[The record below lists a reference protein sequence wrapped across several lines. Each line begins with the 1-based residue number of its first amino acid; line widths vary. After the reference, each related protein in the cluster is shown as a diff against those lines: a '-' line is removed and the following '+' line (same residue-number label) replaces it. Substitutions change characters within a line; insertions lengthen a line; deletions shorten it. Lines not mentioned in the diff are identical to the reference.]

1 MPASTILNKM
11 KKDELV
17 AFCESKN
24 VAVPATAKT
33 KQAIIDFMVAYDKWE
48 PNLDQLL
55 ESAAPAAAP
64 AKAKAG
70 KVDDTAKQFEQKF
83 QEIQKQIDE
92 LKARPISAGASSSV
106 PAPAPKTESL
116 DPIKKEIEK
125 LQSQLNAIKKDVEEI
140 KNRPAPKAQ
149 EKSGE
154 TGKSQREIDI
164 EILENIPEE
173 FTYLDDVYGTLDDID
188 DMVFEK
194 TVRYFLATKVIQG
207 QEGEGEFQIETS
219 DGLKIGMIKK

>member
-33 KQAIIDFMVAYDKWE
+33 KQAIIDFMIAYDKWE

-55 ESAAPAAAP
+55 ESTAPAAAAP
-64 AKAKAG
+64 KAKAV
-70 KVDDTAKQFEQKF
+70 KTDESAKNIEQKL
-83 QEIQKQIDE
+83 QELQKQIDE
-92 LKARPISAGASSSV
+92 LKAHPATGSAAPVPI
-106 PAPAPKTESL
+106 PKMESL
-116 DPIKKEIEK
+116 DPIKKDLEK
-125 LQSQLNAIKKDVEEI
+125 LQGQLSTIKKEVEEL
-140 KNRPAPKAQ
+140 KSRPAPKAQ
-149 EKSGE
+149 EKSAEG
-154 TGKSQREIDI
+154 GKSQREIDI

-173 FTYLDDVYGTLDDID
+173 FTYLDDIYGTLDDID
-188 DMVFEK
+188 DMIFEK
-194 TVRYFLATKVIQG
+194 TVRYFLATKVIEG

-219 DGLKIGMIKK
+219 DGIKIGMIKK

>member
-24 VAVPATAKT
+24 VAVPASAKT

-55 ESAAPAAAP
+55 ESSAPAAAAP
-64 AKAKAG
+64 KAKAV
-70 KVDDTAKQFEQKF
+70 KVDESAKQFEQKL
-83 QEIQKQIDE
+83 QELQKQIDE
-92 LKARPISAGASSSV
+92 LKARPASAVGTPSPV
-106 PAPAPKTESL
+106 PKLENL
-116 DPIKKEIEK
+116 DPIKKDIEK
-125 LQSQLNAIKKDVEEI
+125 IQTQLISFKKDLDEL
-140 KNRPAPKAQ
+140 KARPVPKA
-149 EKSGE
+149 EAKKEES
-154 TGKSQREIDI
+154 GKSQRDIDI

-173 FTYLDDVYGTLDDID
+173 FTYLDDIYGTLDDID
-188 DMVFEK
+188 DNVFEK
-194 TVRYFLATKVIQG
+194 TVRFFLATKVIEG

-219 DGLKIGMIKK
+219 DGLKIGMIKKN